1 MNSREVNFGH
11 VQQAHLYSNTR
22 KATQKYIPERLDV
35 RDLCIFSFLEFSGS
49 LFPSICANNKDQLLA
64 KRKKK
69 NRVWDGK
76 QNKGFC
82 VSGQTEF
89 PVIRLGST
97 FDLLVRQ

>member
-1 MNSREVNFGH
+1 MISCEVNFRP
-11 VQQAHLYSNTR
+11 VQQAHLSSNTR
-22 KATQKYIPERLDV
+22 EATQKYIPERLEV
-35 RDLCIFSFLEFSGS
+35 SDLCIFSFLEFSGS

-69 NRVWDGK
+69 NWVWDRK

>member
-69 NRVWDGK
+69 IGCGMG
-76 QNKGFC
+76 NKTKDSVC
-82 VSGQTEF
+82 
-89 PVIRLGST
+89 LA
-97 FDLLVRQ
+97 RQSSL

>member
-1 MNSREVNFGH
+1 MQIIKTNF
-11 VQQAHLYSNTR
+11 LP
-22 KATQKYIPERLDV
+22 KE
-35 RDLCIFSFLEFSGS
+35 
-49 LFPSICANNKDQLLA
+49 
-64 KRKKK
+64 KKK
-69 NRVWDGK
+69 NWVWDRK